1 MIPPGRCAMP
11 TAAGL
16 HARQGR
22 SGVARG
28 LFPAGVAPCATIP
41 PVART
46 SGNDI
51 AAGSCCAAP
60 AGFSIRA
67 TVAGPSS
74 PSLRVVS
81 FKACLSFNTYI
92 CIKLV

>member
-51 AAGSCCAAP
+51 AAGRAAWHRP
-60 AGFSIRA
+60 GSQSGRPWPDRRRPHLGLYHSKH
-67 TVAGPSS
+67 V
-74 PSLRVVS
+74 
-81 FKACLSFNTYI
+81 
-92 CIKLV
+92 